1 MPDHHADCIVVGAGP
16 AGLVAALA
24 LAHEDFAVRIV
35 GPASVPPDTR
45 TTALF
50 AGSVELLRNLG
61 VWSRIEAQSAPLSGL
76 RLIDDTGSLLRAPE
90 THFAAHEL
98 GLETFGYN
106 VDNSCLIKAL
116 LACAEDGS
124 HIQCTAGEVVGLE
137 QASDRVILRLASG
150 EGIEGTAVVAADGR
164 NSVTR
169 ASVGIPITTWSY
181 PQSAIAT
188 RFRHSRSHESISN
201 EFHRDSGP
209 LTTVPLP
216 GNASSL
222 VWVERPA
229 EAQRLVQLD
238 PSAFARELEHRLQG
252 LLGAV
257 VDVGPRAAFPLSGL
271 SVERMVAARVA
282 LVGEAA
288 HVLPPIG
295 AQGLNLGFRDAATL
309 AEEVSL
315 TKAAGAD
322 SWGDETLTRYDRRRR
337 ADALSRTVC
346 VDLLNR
352 SLISGFLPLHLA
364 RSGGLQLVAGIPWLR
379 QLAMREGMQPSLPL
393 PRLMQKEAQTGR

>member
-1 MPDHHADCIVVGAGP
+1 MLSRHPDCVVVGAGP
-16 AGLVAALA
+16 AGLTAALA
-24 LAHEDFAVRIV
+24 LAREGIAARLV
-35 GPASVPPDTR
+35 GPALAAPDTR

-61 VWSRIEAQSAPLSGL
+61 VWPRVAAKSAPLSGL
-76 RLIDDTGSLLRAPE
+76 RLIDDTGGLLRAPE
-90 THFAAHEL
+90 TLFAAHEL
-98 GLETFGYN
+98 GLEAFGYN

-116 LACAEDGS
+116 LACAENDAR
-124 HIQCTAGEVVGLE
+124 IQHMAEEVIGLQ

-150 EGIEGTAVVAADGR
+150 ASIETCGVVAADGR
-164 NSVTR
+164 SSVMR
-169 ASVGIPITTWSY
+169 ASVGIPVTTWSY
-181 PQSAIAT
+181 PQSAVAT
-188 RFRHSRSHESISN
+188 RFWHSRTHEGISN

-229 EAQRLVQLD
+229 EAERLVQLAPD
-238 PSAFARELEHRLQG
+238 AFARELEHRLQG
-252 LLGAV
+252 LLGSIL
-257 VDVGPRAAFPLSGL
+257 DVGPRAAFPLSGL

-309 AEEVSL
+309 AEEVARA
-315 TKAAGAD
+315 KAAGDDPWSA
-322 SWGDETLTRYDRRRR
+322 ETLARYDGRRRT
-337 ADALSRTVC
+337 DALSRTVC

-352 SLISGFLPLHLA
+352 SLISGFLPLNLA
-364 RSGGLQLVAGIPWLR
+364 RPAGLRLVGAIPWLR

-393 PRLMQKEAQTGR
+393 PRLMRRQAQTER